1 MATLLE
7 QNENSFFINSYVNLS
22 ISNNSRSS
30 SQSINEFER
39 QFLKEKEFTT
49 EFGEEFTRPTKKT
62 KTHSDLGFSNLFQ
75 GFVPFITCKAQN
87 EIDEKE
93 MSDFIL

>member
-1 MATLLE
+1 MVTLFDKCD
-7 QNENSFFINSYVNLS
+7 NSLFINSYVNLS
-22 ISNNSRSS
+22 ISTNSRSS
-30 SQSINEFER
+30 NQSVNEFEK

-49 EFGEEFTRPTKKT
+49 EFGEEFTRLTKKT
-62 KTHSDLGFSNLFQ
+62 KTHSNLAFSNVFQ
-75 GFVPFITCKAQN
+75 GYVPFITFKSQT